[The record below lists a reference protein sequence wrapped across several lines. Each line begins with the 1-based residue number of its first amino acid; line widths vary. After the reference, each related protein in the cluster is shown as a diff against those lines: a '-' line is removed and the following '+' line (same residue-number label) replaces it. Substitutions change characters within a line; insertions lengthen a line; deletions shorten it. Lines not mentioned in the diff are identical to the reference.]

1 MPTWAVH
8 EKWAAKLGLPDEITR
23 FVNHLSDFPDQCPEF
38 RAFCEREGEAILTPL
53 LKSHEFE
60 TIMKLPKYLQLQF
73 MQRKGSAYVTAWYL
87 HYVLDYIR
95 MAPSLTAEDVLERT
109 AEKFGSCNELET
121 VQHFILA
128 HVEELVHD
136 CRA

>member
-8 EKWAAKLGLPDEITR
+8 EQWAAKLGLPNEITR

-38 RAFCEREGEAILTPL
+38 REFCEREGETIVTPL
-53 LKSHEFE
+53 LKSHEFA
-60 TIMKLPKYLQLQF
+60 TIMKIPKYLQLQF

-95 MAPSLTAEDVLERT
+95 MAPSLSADEVLKRTEERFGAGEEFDVLRR
-109 AEKFGSCNELET
+109 F
-121 VQHFILA
+121 V
-128 HVEELVHD
+128 VENIREIVKD
-136 CRA
+136 CKA

>member
-1 MPTWAVH
+1 MPTWSVH

-23 FVNHLSDFPDQCPEF
+23 FVNHLSDFPEQCDEF
-38 RAFCEREGEAILTPL
+38 REFCERDGEAIVMPL

-60 TIMKLPKYLQLQF
+60 TIMKIPKYLQRVF
-73 MQRKGSAYVTAWYL
+73 VREKGSAYVTAWYL

-95 MAPSLTAEDVLERT
+95 MAPSLSAEEVLQRT
-109 AEKFGSCNELET
+109 EDRFEWCEELQT
-121 VQHFILA
+121 VRHFIRA
-128 HVEELVHD
+128 NEAELVHD

>member
-8 EKWAAKLGLPDEITR
+8 EKWAAKLGLPEEIVQ
-23 FVNHLSDFPDQCPEF
+23 FVNQLSDFPDQCQEF
-38 RAFCEREGEAILTPL
+38 REFCEREGEAIVTPL

-60 TIMKLPKYLQLQF
+60 TIMKIPKYLQVRFVRL
-73 MQRKGSAYVTAWYL
+73 KGSTYVTAWYL

-95 MAPSLTAEDVLERT
+95 MAPSLSAEEVLQRT
-109 AEKFGSCNELET
+109 EDRFGSCQELET
-121 VQHFILA
+121 VRHFIRA
-128 HVEELVHD
+128 NEAKLVHN